1 MKCTVPILIPL
12 LGVVLALP
20 FARADAPPPTCACSA
35 DQEVVGSPHAIAI
48 EVSGVV
54 NEGPPG
60 AFLGVETE
68 TASPTLTE
76 QLGLPSDTGLVVEH
90 VVHDSAAASALKPHD
105 ILLKLDDQLLID
117 PRQLSVLVRSH
128 KVGDTVSVV
137 FLRGG
142 KQETATIKL
151 GRHEMPKISD
161 WGGPGGEMFNA
172 RDREHM
178 REDMDKVLSLMN
190 GPAPWPLAPGEPRPP
205 EPPVPPKMSEVSV
218 DMANSNIVYTD
229 DKGTLTLTIK
239 DGKRTLVAVDAHG
252 KQLFSGPINS
262 PEDFRG
268 LPPQVH
274 DWLKGLHGLR
284 EFRFTMGRDFQG
296 KPPQM
301 AQPENQSM
309 PLPPRLDQ
317 PPQPAF

>member
-1 MKCTVPILIPL
+1 MKTTIPILLPL
-12 LGVVLALP
+12 LGIALALP
-20 FARADAPPPTCACSA
+20 PARADAPPP
-35 DQEVVGSPHAIAI
+35 P
-48 EVSGVV
+48 
-54 NEGPPG
+54 

-105 ILLKLDDQLLID
+105 ILLKLDDQILID

-137 FLRGG
+137 YLRAG
-142 KQETATIKL
+142 KQETAAIKL
-151 GRHEMPKISD
+151 GRHEAPRISD
-161 WGGPGGEMFNA
+161 WGGPGSEMFND
-172 RDREHM
+172 RDREHV

-190 GPAPWPLAPGEPRPP
+190 GPAPWPPAPGAPPAP
-205 EPPVPPKMSEVSV
+205 EPPSPPKMSEVSV

-229 DKGTLTLTIK
+229 NKGSLTLTIK
-239 DGKRTLVAVDAHG
+239 DGSRTLVAVDAHG

-262 PEDFRG
+262 PEDFKE
-268 LPPQVH
+268 LPPEVR

-284 EFRFTMGRDFQG
+284 EFRFTMGRDFQEG
-296 KPPQM
+296 PPRV
-301 AQPENQSM
+301 AQPENQSL

-317 PPQPAF
+317 PPQAAF